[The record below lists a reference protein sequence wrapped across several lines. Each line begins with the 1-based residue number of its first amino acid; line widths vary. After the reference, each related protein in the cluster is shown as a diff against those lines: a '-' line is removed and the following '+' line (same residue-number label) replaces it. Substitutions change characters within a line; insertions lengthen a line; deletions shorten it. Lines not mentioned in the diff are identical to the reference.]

1 MSGHIDDE
9 DAGYN
14 GVRFWAIAAN
24 RGAEGVEK
32 EIAEHRLNFAKCYT
46 AFQYNF
52 LCLATEDVKQQY
64 CKYNR
69 FHELTSCIPVYLQ
82 AGNRVPCI

>member
-1 MSGHIDDE
+1 MQASVDAGDEYAPFFLGTMYMSGHIDDE

-14 GVRFWAIAAN
+14 GMRFLAIAAN

-52 LCLATEDVKQQY
+52 LCLADDTAQEQY
-64 CKYNR
+64 
-69 FHELTSCIPVYLQ
+69 
-82 AGNRVPCI
+82 